1 MSFLNNSAGLT
12 RLAWRRLLELDRP
25 VPVRAVAEVEAE
37 TERNY
42 RWNFTFNL
50 LDGVAFWFGS
60 NFVAASTILP
70 LFVSKLT
77 PNPLIIGLV
86 AMIAQSGWS
95 LPQLFTAGPTE
106 RLARKKAA
114 VVNLGLFLE
123 RLPIW
128 LLPLAALVAPYSVVL
143 ALVLFFVGY
152 AWHGLGA
159 GAVAP
164 AWQDLIARC
173 FPVNKRGGF
182 FGLTSFIGTGMGA
195 LGALFSGWLL
205 ATFLFPLSFIYTF
218 LLAAVFI
225 TLSWVFLSFVRE
237 PVYPVTLHASA
248 NDHFWPRL
256 VNIVRQDHNFRHF
269 LGARMLMALGG
280 MGSGFVAVAAIQR
293 WQVADSTVG
302 FYTVALLVGQ
312 GLGNLFSGLLAD
324 RLGHKLSLEIG
335 VLAGVAGFAL
345 AWLAPAAEWYY
356 AVFMLLGAASG
367 FLIVSG
373 ILITMEFSSPEQR
386 PTYVGIANTAI
397 GLVGMMSPL
406 LGGWLATASYNL
418 LFALS
423 ALANLVGL
431 LAMVWLVKE
440 PRWEQPLD
448 DILARR
454 EGVSY

>member
-1 MSFLNNSAGLT
+1 MSIFYGALRLT
-12 RLAWRRLLELDRP
+12 SLAWRRLLELDRP
-25 VPVRAVAEVEAE
+25 APQRTEAE
-37 TERNY
+37 IEAEATRNY

-50 LDGVAFWFGS
+50 LDGVAFWFGY
-60 NFVAASTILP
+60 NFAAASTILP

-86 AMIAQSGWS
+86 AMIAQSSWS

-106 RLARKKAA
+106 RLARKKAV
-114 VVNLGLFLE
+114 VVNLGLFVE

-128 LLPLAALVAPYSVVL
+128 LWPLAALAAPFSAVL

-152 AWHGLGA
+152 AFHGLGA

-164 AWQDLIARC
+164 AWQDLVARC
-173 FPVNKRGGF
+173 FPVNRRGRF

-195 LGALFSGWLL
+195 LGALFSSWLL
-205 ATFLFPLSFIYTF
+205 ANFLFPLSFLYAF

-225 TLSWVFLSFVRE
+225 TLSWVFLAFVRE
-237 PVYPVTLHASA
+237 PVQAVKLHASA

-256 VNIVRQDHNFRHF
+256 VNIVRQDHNFRRY
-269 LGARMLMALGG
+269 LGARACMALGG
-280 MGSGFVAVAAIQR
+280 MGSGFVAIAAVQR

-335 VLAGVAGFAL
+335 VMAGITGFVL
-345 AWLAPAAEWYY
+345 AWLSPAAGWYY
-356 AVFMLLGAASG
+356 AVFLLLGACTG
-367 FLIVSG
+367 FIIVSG

-386 PTYVGIANTAI
+386 PTYVGIANTAAGI
-397 GLVGMMSPL
+397 VGMIAPL
-406 LGGWLATASYNL
+406 LGGWLASASYGS

-423 ALANLVGL
+423 ALFSLGGL
-431 LAMVWLVKE
+431 LLLFWTVKE
-440 PRWEQPLD
+440 PRWEPPLD
-448 DILARR
+448 DILVRR
-454 EGVSY
+454 EGGC